1 MQVKF
6 LIDFVLGLF
15 PGFIP
20 VSLAD
25 LFPVDVSAVQASEIL
40 QSNSRRINAQ
50 NTVISGHCL
59 FGKHNAAVIL
69 SPDKDPVR
77 LSVFIFLPCLDA
89 FGDLDNDFPVHNIP
103 LFLLLRLLVLCIV
116 ISSNCSEVPK
126 PLNSYVIIVE
136 PPSKQL
142 TGSSTGLNRSPGRSS
157 PMSSSAPT

>member
-77 LSVFIFLPCLDA
+77 LRVFIFLPRLDA
-89 FGDLDNDFPVHNIP
+89 FGDLDYDFPVHNIP
-103 LFLLLRLLVLCIV
+103 LFLSLRLLVMSFV
-116 ISSNCSEVPK
+116 IA
-126 PLNSYVIIVE
+126 
-136 PPSKQL
+136 
-142 TGSSTGLNRSPGRSS
+142 
-157 PMSSSAPT
+157 SSSFRGP